1 MGTKFANLKPAEVV
15 RALER
20 AGFYVHESHGSHVQM
35 KHATKP
41 GRITVPYHARFDVPK
56 HVVRSIIRQA
66 GLTNEQFAELLSKG
80 K

>member
-1 MGTKFANLKPAEVV
+1 MKFANLRPAEVV

-20 AGFYVHESHGSHVQM
+20 AGLDVHESHGSHVQM
-35 KHATKP
+35 KHPTKP
-41 GRITVPYHARFDVPK
+41 GRITAPYHSRFDIPK

-66 GLTNEQFAELLSKG
+66 GLTNEQFAELLGKG